1 MDRVDA
7 QIKSNISKLSEQSKK
22 LTKTFKVLRTQRIKH
37 GNARTYSQASRR
49 NLKKLNSNNLS
60 TLLKSTY
67 KEKADN
73 SEVRR
78 IFKHG

>member
-1 MDRVDA
+1 MDKVDA
-7 QIKSNISKLSEQSKK
+7 QIKSNISKLSAQSKK
-22 LTKTFKVLRTQRIKH
+22 LTKAFKVLRSQRIKH

-49 NLKKLNSNNLS
+49 NLKKLNSNNLA

-78 IFKHG
+78 IFKDR

>member
-1 MDRVDA
+1 MERVDA
-7 QIKSNISKLSEQSKK
+7 QIKSNISKLSAQSKK
-22 LTKTFKVLRTQRIKH
+22 LTKAFKVLRSQRTKH
-37 GNARTYSQASRR
+37 GNVRTYSQASRR

-73 SEVRR
+73 SEARR
-78 IFKHG
+78 IFKDR